1 MDVPEKRRLEIKK
14 IIAENNS
21 ISVISLAKLF
31 NISEITVRRD
41 LQKLEKDGFL
51 DKVHGGAIAKRFK
64 TEYDPVYLEDIKL
77 NKDKKESIAK
87 EAVKE
92 INDGDAVIIESGTT
106 CLELVYNLAN
116 KRNLAIFTASVPIAY
131 ELWKISLNRNDLEV
145 NICGGLIEAKS
156 NTLIGSQAT
165 QFFQN
170 IDADIAFIGAVAIS
184 IDKGILTTHSQMD
197 ADVIRSIANNSKKK
211 ILLADSSK
219 FKKRA
224 HISILPL
231 TIFNKIITDTGID
244 KDVADKIRNLGI
256 ELKIV

>member
-14 IIAENNS
+14 IITENES
-21 ISVISLAKLF
+21 ISVSNLSKLF
-31 NISEITVRRD
+31 NVSEITVRRD

-51 DKVHGGAIAKRFK
+51 DKVHGGAIARSFK

-77 NKDKKESIAK
+77 NKDKKEIIAK
-87 EAVKE
+87 EAVTE

-131 ELWKISLNRNDLEV
+131 ELWKVSLNRNDLEV

-170 IDADIAFIGAVAIS
+170 INADIAFIGAVAIS

-197 ADVIRSIANNSKKK
+197 ADVIRSIANNSKRK

-219 FKKRA
+219 FKNRA

-244 KDVADKIRNLGI
+244 KDVADKIINLGI

>member
-14 IIAENNS
+14 IITENES
-21 ISVISLAKLF
+21 ISVSNLSKLF
-31 NISEITVRRD
+31 NVSEITVRRD

-51 DKVHGGAIAKRFK
+51 DKVHGGAIARSFK

-131 ELWKISLNRNDLEV
+131 ELWKVSLNRNDLEV

-170 IDADIAFIGAVAIS
+170 INADVAFIGAVAIS

-197 ADVIRSIANNSKKK
+197 ADVIRSIANNSKRK

-231 TIFNKIITDTGID
+231 TVFSKIITDSGID
-244 KDVADKIRNLGI
+244 KDIADKIRNLGI

>member
-14 IIAENNS
+14 IITENES
-21 ISVISLAKLF
+21 ISVSNLSKLF
-31 NISEITVRRD
+31 NVSEITVRRD

-51 DKVHGGAIAKRFK
+51 DKVHGGAIARSFK

-131 ELWKISLNRNDLEV
+131 ELWKVSLNRNDLEV

-170 IDADIAFIGAVAIS
+170 INADIAFIGAVAIS

-197 ADVIRSIANNSKKK
+197 ADVIRSIANNSKRK

-231 TIFNKIITDTGID
+231 TIFNKIITDSGID
-244 KDVADKIRNLGI
+244 KDIADKIRNLGI

>member
-14 IIAENNS
+14 IITENES
-21 ISVISLAKLF
+21 ISVSNLSKLF
-31 NISEITVRRD
+31 NVSEITVRRD

-51 DKVHGGAIAKRFK
+51 DKVHGGAIARSFK

-131 ELWKISLNRNDLEV
+131 ELWKVSLNRNDLEV

-170 IDADIAFIGAVAIS
+170 INADIAFIGAVAIS

-197 ADVIRSIANNSKKK
+197 ADVIRSIANNSKRK

-231 TIFNKIITDTGID
+231 TVFSKIITDSGID
-244 KDVADKIRNLGI
+244 KDIADKIRNLGI

>member
-14 IIAENNS
+14 IITRNNS
-21 ISVISLAKLF
+21 TSVISLAKLF
-31 NISEITVRRD
+31 NVSEITVRRD
-41 LQKLEKDGFL
+41 LQKLEKEGFL
-51 DKVHGGAIAKRFK
+51 DKVHGGAIARSFK

-77 NKDKKESIAK
+77 NKDKKEDIAK

-106 CLELVYNLAN
+106 CLELVDNLKN

-131 ELWKISLNRNDLEV
+131 ELWKVSLNRNDLEI

-197 ADVIRSIANNSKKK
+197 ADVIRSIANNSKRK

-219 FKKRA
+219 FEKRA

-231 TIFNKIITDTGID
+231 TIFNKIITDAGID
-244 KDVADKIRNLGI
+244 KNIAEKIRNLGI
-256 ELKIV
+256 ELKIA

>member
-14 IIAENNS
+14 IITENES
-21 ISVISLAKLF
+21 ISVSNLSKLF
-31 NISEITVRRD
+31 NVSEITVRRD

-51 DKVHGGAIAKRFK
+51 DKVHGGAIARSFK

-131 ELWKISLNRNDLEV
+131 ELWKVSLNRNDLEV

-170 IDADIAFIGAVAIS
+170 INADIAFIGAVAIS

-197 ADVIRSIANNSKKK
+197 ADVIRSIANNSKRK

-219 FKKRA
+219 FKNRA

-244 KDVADKIRNLGI
+244 KDVADKIINLGI

>member
-14 IIAENNS
+14 IITKNNS

-31 NISEITVRRD
+31 NVSEITVRRD

-51 DKVHGGAIAKRFK
+51 DKVHGGAIARCIK

-77 NKDKKESIAK
+77 NKDKKEKIAK

-106 CLELVYNLAN
+106 CLELVYNLTN
-116 KRNLAIFTASVPIAY
+116 KRNLAVFTASVPLAY
-131 ELWKISLNRNDLEV
+131 ELWKVSLNRNDLEV

-156 NTLIGSQAT
+156 NTLIGSQAV

-170 IDADIAFIGAVAIS
+170 INADVAFIGAVAIS

-197 ADVIRSIANNSKKK
+197 ADVIRSIANNSKRK

-231 TIFNKIITDTGID
+231 TIFNKIITDKGID
-244 KDVADKIRNLGI
+244 KEVADKIINLGI
-256 ELKIV
+256 DLEMV

>member
-14 IIAENNS
+14 IITENES
-21 ISVISLAKLF
+21 LSVSNLSKLF
-31 NISEITVRRD
+31 NVSEITVRRD

-51 DKVHGGAIAKRFK
+51 DKVHGGAIARSIK

-131 ELWKISLNRNDLEV
+131 ELWKVSLNRNDLEV
-145 NICGGLIEAKS
+145 NICGGLIEARS

-170 IDADIAFIGAVAIS
+170 INADIAFIGAVAIS

-197 ADVIRSIANNSKKK
+197 ADVIRSIANNSKRK

-231 TIFNKIITDTGID
+231 TIFNKIITDSGID
-244 KDVADKIRNLGI
+244 KDIADKIRNLGI

>member
-14 IIAENNS
+14 IITENES
-21 ISVISLAKLF
+21 ISVSNLSKLF
-31 NISEITVRRD
+31 NVSEITVRRD

-51 DKVHGGAIAKRFK
+51 DKVHGGAIARSFK

-131 ELWKISLNRNDLEV
+131 ELWKVSLNRNDLEV

-170 IDADIAFIGAVAIS
+170 INADVAFIGAVAIS

-197 ADVIRSIANNSKKK
+197 ADVIRSIANNSKRK

-231 TIFNKIITDTGID
+231 TIFNKIITDSGID
-244 KDVADKIRNLGI
+244 KDIAEKIRNLGI

>member
-14 IIAENNS
+14 IITKNNS
-21 ISVISLAKLF
+21 ISVISLSKLF
-31 NISEITVRRD
+31 NVSEITIRRD

-51 DKVHGGAIAKRFK
+51 DKVHGGAIARSFIP
-64 TEYDPVYLEDIKL
+64 EYDPVYLEDIKL
-77 NKDKKESIAK
+77 NKDKKENIAK

-92 INDGDAVIIESGTT
+92 INNGDAVIIESGTT
-106 CLELVYNLAN
+106 CLGLVYNLKD
-116 KRNLAIFTASVPIAY
+116 KRDLAIFAASVPIAY
-131 ELWKISLNRNDLEV
+131 ELWKVSLNRNDLEI

-184 IDKGILTTHSQMD
+184 IDKGNLTTHSQMD
-197 ADVIRSIANNSKKK
+197 ADVIRSIANNSKRK

-219 FKKRA
+219 FKKKA

-231 TIFNKIITDTGID
+231 TIFDKIITDAGID
-244 KDVADKIRNLGI
+244 KEVADKIRNLGI

>member
-14 IIAENNS
+14 IITENES
-21 ISVISLAKLF
+21 ISVSNLSKLF
-31 NISEITVRRD
+31 NVSEITVRRD

-51 DKVHGGAIAKRFK
+51 DKVHGGAIARSFK

-131 ELWKISLNRNDLEV
+131 ELWKVSLNRNDLEV

-170 IDADIAFIGAVAIS
+170 INADIAFIGAVAIS

-197 ADVIRSIANNSKKK
+197 ADVIRSIANNSKRR

-231 TIFNKIITDTGID
+231 TIFNKIITDFGID
-244 KDVADKIRNLGI
+244 KDIADKIRNLGI

>member
-14 IIAENNS
+14 IIAKNNS
-21 ISVISLAKLF
+21 ISVINLSKLF
-31 NISEITVRRD
+31 NVSEITIRRD

-51 DKVHGGAIAKRFK
+51 DKVHGGAIARSFIP
-64 TEYDPVYLEDIKL
+64 EYDPVYLEDIKL
-77 NKDKKESIAK
+77 NKDKKENIAK
-87 EAVKE
+87 EAAKE
-92 INDGDAVIIESGTT
+92 INNGDAVIIESGTT
-106 CLELVYNLAN
+106 CLELVYNLKD
-116 KRNLAIFTASVPIAY
+116 KRNLAIFAASVPIAY
-131 ELWKISLNRNDLEV
+131 ELWKVSLNRNDLEI

-184 IDKGILTTHSQMD
+184 IDKGNLTTHSQMD
-197 ADVIRSIANNSKKK
+197 ADVIRSIVNNSKRK

-219 FKKRA
+219 FKKKA

-231 TIFNKIITDTGID
+231 TMFDKIITDVGID
-244 KDVADKIRNLGI
+244 KEVAAKIRNLGI
-256 ELKIV
+256 ELKVV

>member
-14 IIAENNS
+14 IITENES
-21 ISVISLAKLF
+21 ISVSNLSKLF
-31 NISEITVRRD
+31 NVSEITVRRD

-51 DKVHGGAIAKRFK
+51 DKVHGGAIARSFK

-131 ELWKISLNRNDLEV
+131 ELWKVSLNRNDLEV

-170 IDADIAFIGAVAIS
+170 INADIAFIGAVAIS

-197 ADVIRSIANNSKKK
+197 ADVIRSIANNSKRK

-219 FKKRA
+219 FKNRA

-231 TIFNKIITDTGID
+231 TIFNKIITDTGIG
-244 KDVADKIRNLGI
+244 KDVADKIINLGI

>member
-1 MDVPEKRRLEIKK
+1 MDIPEKRRLEIKK
-14 IIAENNS
+14 IITKNNS

-31 NISEITVRRD
+31 NVSEITVRRD

-51 DKVHGGAIAKRFK
+51 DKVHGGAIARRFK
-64 TEYDPVYLEDIKL
+64 AEYDPVYLEDIKL
-77 NKDKKESIAK
+77 NKDKKENIAK
-87 EAVKE
+87 EAAKE

-106 CLELVYNLAN
+106 CLELVYNLAD

-131 ELWKISLNRNDLEV
+131 ELWKVSLNRNDLEV

-156 NTLIGSQAT
+156 NTLIGSQAV

-170 IDADIAFIGAVAIS
+170 INADIAFIGAVAIS

-197 ADVIRSIANNSKKK
+197 ADVIRSIVNNSKRK

-244 KDVADKIRNLGI
+244 KDVADKIINLGI
-256 ELKIV
+256 ELKMV

>member
-14 IIAENNS
+14 IITENES
-21 ISVISLAKLF
+21 ISVSNLSKLF
-31 NISEITVRRD
+31 NVSEITVRRD

-51 DKVHGGAIAKRFK
+51 DKVHGGAIARSFK

-116 KRNLAIFTASVPIAY
+116 KRNFAIF
-131 ELWKISLNRNDLEV
+131 
-145 NICGGLIEAKS
+145 
-156 NTLIGSQAT
+156 
-165 QFFQN
+165 
-170 IDADIAFIGAVAIS
+170 

-197 ADVIRSIANNSKKK
+197 ADVIRSIANNSKRK

-224 HISILPL
+224 HISILSL
-231 TIFNKIITDTGID
+231 TVFSKIITDSGID
-244 KDVADKIRNLGI
+244 KDIANKVRNLGI

>member
-14 IIAENNS
+14 IITENES
-21 ISVISLAKLF
+21 ISVSNLSKLF
-31 NISEITVRRD
+31 NVSEITVRRD

-51 DKVHGGAIAKRFK
+51 DKVHGGAIARSFK

-116 KRNLAIFTASVPIAY
+116 KRNLAIFAASVPIAY
-131 ELWKISLNRNDLEV
+131 ELWKVSLNRNDLEV
-145 NICGGLIEAKS
+145 NICGGLIESKS

-170 IDADIAFIGAVAIS
+170 INADIAFIGAVAIS

-197 ADVIRSIANNSKKK
+197 ADVIRSIANNSKRK

-231 TIFNKIITDTGID
+231 TIFTKIITDSGID
-244 KDVADKIRNLGI
+244 KDIADKIRNLGI

>member
-14 IIAENNS
+14 IIAKNNS
-21 ISVISLAKLF
+21 ISVISLAKF
-31 NISEITVRRD
+31 FKVSEITVRRD

-51 DKVHGGAIAKRFK
+51 DKVHGGAIARRLK
-64 TEYDPVYLEDIKL
+64 TEYDPVYLENIKL

-92 INDGDAVIIESGTT
+92 INDNDAVIIESGTT
-106 CLELVYNLAN
+106 CLELVYNLSG

-131 ELWKISLNRNDLEV
+131 ELWKVSLNRNDLEV

-170 IDADIAFIGAVAIS
+170 LDADVAFIGAIAIS

-219 FKKRA
+219 FKNKA

-231 TIFNKIITDTGID
+231 TIFNKIITDTEIAE
-244 KDVADKIRNLGI
+244 DVAEKIRNLGI